1 MPCHRLEGIRVLHGS
16 GPVVNSNCLR
26 EIYAIVSTDRIDDA
40 QNRRDVGASRCLARC
55 ELSRNCLN
63 AVGRPNVRKFRKL
76 AS

>member
-40 QNRRDVGASRCLARC
+40 QDRRNVGASRGLARC
-55 ELSRNCLN
+55 ELCRYCLN
-63 AVGRPNVRKFRKL
+63 SVG
-76 AS
+76 